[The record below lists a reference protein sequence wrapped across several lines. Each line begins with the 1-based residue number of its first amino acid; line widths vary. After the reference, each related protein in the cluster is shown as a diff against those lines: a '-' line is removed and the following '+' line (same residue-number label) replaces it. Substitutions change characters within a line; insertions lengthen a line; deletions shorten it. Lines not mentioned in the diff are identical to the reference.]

1 MADTGLI
8 QPAALEDT
16 NATATESSAKSIT
29 GLTQAEADSRVKQ
42 FGYNEIPEKKAYPL
56 LNFLSKFWG
65 LTAWMLEFIVVLSW
79 FLHNRSDAYVV
90 GGLLIFNALISFTL
104 EQSAANAVAELRKKL
119 QVNVKLL
126 RDGLWKTV
134 IARELVPDDIIRV
147 RIGDF
152 VPADFKITDGQIS
165 VDQSSLTGESGEV
178 EKNNGETVY
187 SGSVVTKGEATG
199 MVTLTGLNTYFG
211 KTAQLVN
218 IAKPGSHIDEVL
230 AKVVKWL
237 LLIVAA
243 LLIIAFVV
251 SVIRGMNPLQLLPLM
266 LVLLLGAI
274 PVALTA
280 MFTISMAL
288 GSKELSGQGVLVTRL
303 NAPNDAASMDVLCVD
318 KTGTLTINK
327 LTVAKLIPANG
338 FMDDQVLL
346 YGALAS
352 QEADHDA
359 IDIAMIDSAKEKK
372 LVTNDFVQSL
382 FIPFDPKTR
391 RTEASIKHGQD
402 EFRVMKGAAD
412 TIFKA
417 CDLDTIAIDNWN
429 KQIDGLARSGYR
441 AIAVAQVKNNKTQ
454 FAGLVAL
461 HDPPRAD
468 SMQIIKDLSE
478 LGVTVKMLTGD
489 ALPIAGEMSKTLAI
503 GDRILNASEFKTA
516 LKDSPKKAIDL
527 LEQNSGFA
535 GVYPED
541 KYNIVKTFQAN
552 GHIVGMTGD
561 GVNDSPALK
570 QAEVGIAVSNA
581 TDVAKS
587 AASIV
592 LTKEGL
598 SSIPAPIITG
608 RKMFERIN
616 IWILNKIT
624 RSIFKTCFVVIA
636 FLIFGKYVISA
647 SAILIIIFMTD
658 FVKVSLATDNVTISK
673 KPASWNINGL
683 AKVGLVLGLLMTIE
697 AFPLLYYG
705 LHALNLNADDKAL
718 STYSFEI
725 ILYFGLFSLF
735 VVREKRHF
743 WNSWPSKTLLFL
755 ILGDM
760 VLGVVL
766 TCFGLLNFKAIPL
779 KDTCIVIAYTAVIS
793 FTINDL
799 IKYILLKKWQ
809 MDMP

>member
-1 MADTGLI
+1 MVATKTNPATGLSQSDI
-8 QPAALEDT
+8 PALM
-16 NATATESSAKSIT
+16 KH
-29 GLTQAEADSRVKQ
+29 
-42 FGYNEIPEKKAYPL
+42 FGYNEITENKTHPL

-65 LTAWMLEFIVVLSW
+65 LTAWMLEFIVVLSV
-79 FLHNRSDAYVV
+79 FLHNFSDAYVV
-90 GGLLIFNALISFTL
+90 GGLLVLNALISFTL

-126 RDGLWKTV
+126 RDSIWKTAL
-134 IARELVPDDIIRV
+134 ARELVPGDIIRV

-152 VPADFKITDGQIS
+152 VPADFTITDGQLS
-165 VDQSSLTGESGEV
+165 VDQSALTGESGEV
-178 EKNNGETVY
+178 DLPAGKTVY

-199 MVTLTGLNTYFG
+199 IVTLTGLNTYFG
-211 KTAQLVN
+211 KTASLVKL
-218 IAKPGSHIDEVL
+218 AAPKSHIDEVL
-230 AKVVKWL
+230 AKVVQWL
-237 LLIVAA
+237 LYIVTA
-243 LLIIAFVV
+243 LLLIAFVV

-288 GSKELSGQGVLVTRL
+288 GSKELSRQGVLVTRL
-303 NAPNDAASMDVLCVD
+303 NAPNDAASMDTLCVD

-327 LTVAKLIPANG
+327 LTVAKLSPADG
-338 FMDDQVLL
+338 FTEDQVLL

-359 IDIAMIDSAKEKK
+359 IDMAMIGAGKEKK
-372 LVTNDFVQSL
+372 IINEGFVQKS
-382 FIPFDPKTR
+382 FVPFDPKTR
-391 RTEASIKHGQD
+391 KTEAAIVNGKEQFSVI
-402 EFRVMKGAAD
+402 KGAAE
-412 TIFKA
+412 TLYPLCKLNSVA
-417 CDLDTIAIDNWN
+417 IANWN
-429 KQIDGLARSGYR
+429 KQIDELAKSGYR
-441 AIAVAQVKNNKTQ
+441 AIAVAQTKDNNTR
-454 FAGLVAL
+454 FVGLVAL
-461 HDPPRAD
+461 HDPPRTD
-468 SMQIIKDLSE
+468 SMQIIKDLAA

-489 ALPIAGEMSKTLAI
+489 ALPIAEEMSKTLLI
-503 GDRILNASEFKTA
+503 GDKILNASVFKDC
-516 LKDSPKKAIDL
+516 LSDPKKAITL

-541 KYNIVKTFQAN
+541 KYDIVKTFQAN

-581 TDVAKS
+581 TDVAKG

-598 SSIPAPIITG
+598 SSIPASIITG

-636 FLIFGKYVISA
+636 YLVFGKYIISA

-658 FVKVSLATDNVTISK
+658 FVKISLATDNVIFSK
-673 KPASWNINGL
+673 KPAKWEINGL

-705 LHALNLNADDKAL
+705 LHHLHLNSNNAAL

-755 ILGDM
+755 IIGDM
-760 VLGVVL
+760 ILGVFLV
-766 TCFGLLNFKAIPL
+766 TFGLLSFSSIPL
-779 KDTCIVIAYTAVIS
+779 KDTLMVIGYTAVSS
-793 FTINDL
+793 FTLNDL
-799 IKYILLKKWQ
+799 VKYTLLRVWH
-809 MDMP
+809 MDSP

>member
-1 MADTGLI
+1 MAELKTNPATGL
-8 QPAALEDT
+8 
-16 NATATESSAKSIT
+16 SSI
-29 GLTQAEADSRVKQ
+29 EASSLLKQ
-42 FGYNEIPEKKAYPL
+42 YGYNEITENKTHPL

-65 LTAWMLEFIVVLSW
+65 LTAWMLEFIVVLSI
-79 FLHNRSDAYVV
+79 FLHNITDAYVV
-90 GGLLIFNALISFTL
+90 GGLLILNALISFTL

-126 RDGLWKTV
+126 RDSVWKTAL
-134 IARELVPDDIIRV
+134 ARELVPGDMIRV

-152 VPADFKITDGQIS
+152 VPADFTITDGQLS
-165 VDQSSLTGESGEV
+165 VDQSALTGESGEV
-178 EKNNGETVY
+178 DMPVGKTVY
-187 SGSVVTKGEATG
+187 SGSIVTKGEATG
-199 MVTLTGLNTYFG
+199 MVTLTALNTYFG
-211 KTAQLVN
+211 KTAQLVKS
-218 IAKPGSHIDEVL
+218 AAPKSHINEVL

-237 LLIVAA
+237 LFIVAA
-243 LLIIAFVV
+243 LLIVAFVV
-251 SVIRGMNPLQLLPLM
+251 SMMRGMNPLQLLPLM

-288 GSKELSGQGVLVTRL
+288 GSKELSAQGVLVTRL
-303 NAPNDAASMDVLCVD
+303 NAPNDAASMDILCVD

-327 LTVAKLIPANG
+327 LTVANLIPADG
-338 FMDDQVLL
+338 FTGDQLLL

-359 IDIAMIDSAKEKK
+359 IDMAMIGSAKEKK
-372 LVTNDFVQSL
+372 LITDAFKQKSFV
-382 FIPFDPKTR
+382 PFDPKTR
-391 RTEASIKHGQD
+391 KTEAVVTNGNEQFSVI
-402 EFRVMKGAAD
+402 KGAAE
-412 TIFKA
+412 TLYPA
-417 CDLDTIAIDNWN
+417 CNLDAGAIAGWN
-429 KQIDGLARSGYR
+429 KQIDDLAKSGYR
-441 AIAVAQVKNNKTQ
+441 AIAVAQTKNDKTT

-468 SMQIIKDLSE
+468 SMQIIKDLRA

-489 ALPIAGEMSKTLAI
+489 ALPIAEEMSKTLAI
-503 GDRILNASEFKTA
+503 GDKILNASVFKDC
-516 LKDSPKKAIDL
+516 LNEPKKAIEL

-581 TDVAKS
+581 TDVAKG

-616 IWILNKIT
+616 TWILNKIT

-636 FLIFGKYVISA
+636 YLVFGKYVISA
-647 SAILIIIFMTD
+647 SAILIVIFMTD
-658 FVKVSLATDNVTISK
+658 FVKVSLATDNVVISP
-673 KPASWNINGL
+673 KPASWNINAL
-683 AKVGLVLGLLMTIE
+683 AKVGLIIGLLMTVE

-705 LHALNLNADDKAL
+705 LHHLKLSTDNNAL

-743 WNSWPSKTLLFL
+743 WSSWPSKMLLYL
-755 ILGDM
+755 IIGDMILG
-760 VLGVVL
+760 VIL
-766 TCFGLLNFKAIPL
+766 TTFGILFKAISI
-779 KDTCIVIAYTAVIS
+779 KDTLIVIGYACLIS
-793 FTINDL
+793 FTLNDFL
-799 IKYILLKKWQ
+799 KFVLLKKWQ

>member
-1 MADTGLI
+1 MAELKTNPSTGLKQI
-8 QPAALEDT
+8 EVA
-16 NATATESSAKSIT
+16 
-29 GLTQAEADSRVKQ
+29 GLLQQ
-42 FGYNEIPEKKAYPL
+42 YGYNEITENKSHPL

-65 LTAWMLEFIVVLSW
+65 LTAWMLEFIVVLSV
-79 FLHNRSDAYVV
+79 FLHNFSDAYVV
-90 GGLLIFNALISFTL
+90 GGLLILNALISFTL

-126 RDGLWKTV
+126 RDSIWKTTL
-134 IARELVPDDIIRV
+134 ARELVPGDIIRV

-152 VPADFKITDGQIS
+152 VPADFTITDGQLS
-165 VDQSSLTGESGEV
+165 VDQSALTGESGEV
-178 EKNNGETVY
+178 DMSAGKTVY

-211 KTAQLVN
+211 KTAQLVKS
-218 IAKPGSHIDEVL
+218 AAPKSHIDEVL
-230 AKVVKWL
+230 AKVVQWL
-237 LLIVAA
+237 LFIVAA
-243 LLIIAFVV
+243 LLIVAFAV
-251 SVIRGMNPLQLLPLM
+251 SLIRGMNFLQLLPLM

-303 NAPNDAASMDVLCVD
+303 NAPNDAASMDTLCVD

-327 LTVAKLIPANG
+327 LTVAQLIPATG
-338 FMDDQVLL
+338 FTEDQVLL

-359 IDIAMIDSAKEKK
+359 IDMAMIGAAKDKK
-372 LVTNDFVQSL
+372 IINNSFVQKS
-382 FIPFDPKTR
+382 FVPFDPKTR
-391 RTEASIKHGQD
+391 KTEASIANGNEQF
-402 EFRVMKGAAD
+402 EVIKGAAE
-412 TIFKA
+412 TLYPA
-417 CDLDTIAIDNWN
+417 CKLDDAAITGWN
-429 KQIDGLARSGYR
+429 KQIDSLAKSGYR
-441 AIAVAQVKNNKTQ
+441 AIAVAQTKDNSTQ
-454 FAGLVAL
+454 FVGLVAL

-468 SMQIIKDLSE
+468 SMQIIKDLAT

-489 ALPIAGEMSKTLAI
+489 ALPIAEEMSKTLQI
-503 GDRILNASEFKTA
+503 GDKILNASVFKDC
-516 LKDSPKKAIDL
+516 LSDPKKAIEL
-527 LEQNSGFA
+527 LEENSGFA

-581 TDVAKS
+581 TDVAKG

-636 FLIFGKYVISA
+636 YLVFGKYVISA

-658 FVKVSLATDNVTISK
+658 FVKISLATDNVVISQ
-673 KPASWNINGL
+673 KPAKWNVNGL
-683 AKVGLVLGLLMTIE
+683 AKVGLVLGLMMTVE

-705 LHALNLNADDKAL
+705 LHYLNLNNNNAAL
-718 STYSFEI
+718 STYSFTI

-743 WNSWPSKTLLFL
+743 WNSWPSKILLFL
-755 ILGDM
+755 IIGDII
-760 VLGVVL
+760 LGVILVTFGVL
-766 TCFGLLNFKAIPL
+766 TFTALPL
-779 KDTCIVIAYTAVIS
+779 IDTLIVIGYTAAIS

-799 IKYILLKKWQ
+799 LKFVLFKKWQ

>member
-1 MADTGLI
+1 MAELKTNPAKGL
-8 QPAALEDT
+8 
-16 NATATESSAKSIT
+16 S
-29 GLTQAEADSRVKQ
+29 QAEVPALLKQ
-42 FGYNEIPEKKAYPL
+42 FGYNEITENKTHPL

-65 LTAWMLEFIVVLSW
+65 LTAWMLEFIVVLSI
-79 FLHNRSDAYVV
+79 FLHNTSDAYVV
-90 GGLLIFNALISFTL
+90 GGLLILNALISFTL

-126 RDGLWKTV
+126 RDSIWKTAL
-134 IARELVPDDIIRV
+134 ARELVPGDIIRV

-152 VPADFKITDGQIS
+152 VPADFTITDGQLS
-165 VDQSSLTGESGEV
+165 VDQSALTGESGEV
-178 EKNNGETVY
+178 DMPTGKTVY
-187 SGSVVTKGEATG
+187 SGSIVTKGEATG
-199 MVTLTGLNTYFG
+199 VVTLTGLNTYFG
-211 KTAQLVN
+211 KTASLVKS
-218 IAKPGSHIDEVL
+218 AAPKSHIDEVL
-230 AKVVKWL
+230 AKVVQWL
-237 LLIVAA
+237 LFIVAA
-243 LLIIAFVV
+243 LLILAFVV
-251 SVIRGMNPLQLLPLM
+251 SIIRGMNPLQLLPLM

-327 LTVAKLIPANG
+327 LTVAKLIPAVG
-338 FMDDQVLL
+338 FTEGQVLL

-359 IDIAMIDSAKEKK
+359 IDMAMIGSARDKK
-372 LVTNDFVQSL
+372 IINNSFVQKS
-382 FIPFDPKTR
+382 FVPFDPKTR
-391 RTEASIKHGQD
+391 KTEASITNGN
-402 EFRVMKGAAD
+402 ELFSVIKGAAE
-412 TIFKA
+412 TLYPLCK
-417 CDLDTIAIDNWN
+417 LDITAITNWN
-429 KQIDGLARSGYR
+429 KQIDDLAKSGYR
-441 AIAVAQVKNNKTQ
+441 AIAVAQTKDNNTE
-454 FAGLVAL
+454 FVGVVAL
-461 HDPPRAD
+461 HDPPRTD
-468 SMQIIKDLSE
+468 SMQIIKDLAA

-489 ALPIAGEMSKTLAI
+489 ALPIAEEMSKTLQI
-503 GDRILNASEFKTA
+503 GDKILNASVFKEC
-516 LKDSPKKAIDL
+516 LGDPKKAIEL

-541 KYNIVKTFQAN
+541 KYNIVKTFQAS

-581 TDVAKS
+581 TDVAKG

-636 FLIFGKYVISA
+636 YLVFGKYVISA

-658 FVKVSLATDNVTISK
+658 FVKVSLATDNVIISQ
-673 KPASWNINGL
+673 KPARWNINSL
-683 AKVGLVLGLLMTIE
+683 AKVGLILGLLMTIE

-705 LHALNLNADDKAL
+705 LHHLNLNNNNAAL
-718 STYSFEI
+718 STYSFVI

-743 WNSWPSKTLLFL
+743 WNSWPSKTLLYL
-755 ILGDM
+755 IIGDMILG
-760 VLGVVL
+760 VILV
-766 TCFGLLNFKAIPL
+766 TFGWLSFTAIPL
-779 KDTCIVIAYTAVIS
+779 TETLIVIAYTGFIS

-799 IKYILLKKWQ
+799 LKFILLRKWQ

>member
-1 MADTGLI
+1 MGELKTNPATGLK
-8 QPAALEDT
+8 QTEVAAL
-16 NATATESSAKSIT
+16 
-29 GLTQAEADSRVKQ
+29 LKQ
-42 FGYNEIPEKKAYPL
+42 YGYNEIAENKSHPL

-65 LTAWMLEFIVVLSW
+65 LTAWMLEFIVVLSI
-79 FLHNRSDAYVV
+79 FLHNLSDAYVV
-90 GGLLIFNALISFTL
+90 GGLLVLNALISFTL

-119 QVNVKLL
+119 QINVKLL
-126 RDGLWKTV
+126 RDSIWKTAL
-134 IARELVPDDIIRV
+134 ARELVPGDIIRV

-152 VPADFKITDGQIS
+152 VPADFAITDGALS
-165 VDQSSLTGESGEV
+165 VDQSALTGESGEV
-178 EKNNGETVY
+178 DMPTGKTVY
-187 SGSVVTKGEATG
+187 SGSIVTRGEATG

-211 KTAQLVN
+211 KTAELVKS
-218 IAKPGSHIDEVL
+218 AAPKSHIDEVL

-237 LLIVAA
+237 LFIVAA
-243 LLIIAFVV
+243 LLIVAFVV
-251 SVIRGMNPLQLLPLM
+251 SIIRGMNPLQLLPLM

-303 NAPNDAASMDVLCVD
+303 NAPNDAASMDTLCVD

-327 LTVAKLIPANG
+327 LTVAKLIPAPG
-338 FMDDQVLL
+338 FTEDLVLL

-359 IDIAMIDSAKEKK
+359 IDMAMIGSAKEKK
-372 LVTNDFVQSL
+372 VINNSFVQKSFL
-382 FIPFDPKTR
+382 PFDPKTR
-391 RTEASIKHGQD
+391 KTEAAITNGNDQ
-402 EFRVMKGAAD
+402 FRVIKGAAE
-412 TIFKA
+412 TLYPLCK
-417 CDLDTIAIDNWN
+417 LDAMAIANWN
-429 KQIDGLARSGYR
+429 KQIDDLAKSGYR
-441 AIAVAQVKNNKTQ
+441 AIAVAQAKDNNTQ
-454 FAGLVAL
+454 FVGLVAL

-468 SMQIIKDLSE
+468 SMQIIKDLAV

-489 ALPIAGEMSKTLAI
+489 ALPIAEEMSKTLQI
-503 GDRILNASEFKTA
+503 GDKILNASIFKDC
-516 LKDSPKKAIDL
+516 LSDPKKAIEL

-581 TDVAKS
+581 TDVAKG

-636 FLIFGKYVISA
+636 YLVFGKYIISA

-658 FVKVSLATDNVTISK
+658 FVKVSLATDNVLISK
-673 KPASWNINGL
+673 KPAKWNINAL
-683 AKVGLVLGLLMTIE
+683 AKVGLILGLLMTIE

-705 LHALNLNADDKAL
+705 LHQLNLNVNNAAL

-755 ILGDM
+755 IIGDM
-760 VLGVVL
+760 ILGVILV
-766 TCFGLLNFKAIPL
+766 TFGWLSFTALPL
-779 KDTCIVIAYTAVIS
+779 MDTLIVIGYTAVIS

-799 IKYILLKKWQ
+799 LKFVLLKRWQ

>member
-1 MADTGLI
+1 MAELKTNPATGLS
-8 QPAALEDT
+8 QSEVPAL
-16 NATATESSAKSIT
+16 
-29 GLTQAEADSRVKQ
+29 LKQ
-42 FGYNEIPEKKAYPL
+42 FGYNEITENKTHPL

-65 LTAWMLEFIVVLSW
+65 LTAWMLEFIVVLSV
-79 FLHNRSDAYVV
+79 FLHNFSDAYVV
-90 GGLLIFNALISFTL
+90 GGLLILNALISFTL

-126 RDGLWKTV
+126 RDSIWKTTL
-134 IARELVPDDIIRV
+134 ARELVPGDIIRV

-152 VPADFKITDGQIS
+152 VPADFTITDGQLS
-165 VDQSSLTGESGEV
+165 VDQSALTGESGEV
-178 EKNNGETVY
+178 DMPVGKTVY
-187 SGSVVTKGEATG
+187 SGSIVTKGEATG
-199 MVTLTGLNTYFG
+199 IVTLTGLNTYFG
-211 KTAQLVN
+211 KTASLVKS
-218 IAKPGSHIDEVL
+218 AAPKSHIDEIL
-230 AKVVKWL
+230 AKVVQWL
-237 LLIVAA
+237 LFIVAA
-243 LLIIAFVV
+243 LLLVAFAV
-251 SVIRGMNPLQLLPLM
+251 SLIRGMNFLQLLPLM

-288 GSKELSGQGVLVTRL
+288 GSKELSRQGVLVTRL
-303 NAPNDAASMDVLCVD
+303 NAPNDAASMDTLCVD

-327 LTVAKLIPANG
+327 LTVAKLIPATG
-338 FMDDQVLL
+338 FTEDQVLL

-359 IDIAMIDSAKEKK
+359 IDMAMIGAAKEKK
-372 LVTNDFVQSL
+372 LITADFVQKS
-382 FIPFDPKTR
+382 FVPFDPKTR
-391 RTEASIKHGQD
+391 KTEASILNGNDQF
-402 EFRVMKGAAD
+402 EVIKGAAE
-412 TIFKA
+412 TLYPLCK
-417 CDLDTIAIDNWN
+417 LDAAAITNWN
-429 KQIDGLARSGYR
+429 KQIDDLAKSGYR
-441 AIAVAQVKNNKTQ
+441 AIAVAQTKANKIQ
-454 FAGLVAL
+454 FVGLVAL

-468 SMQIIKDLSE
+468 SMQIIKDLAA

-489 ALPIAGEMSKTLAI
+489 ALPIAEEMSKALQI
-503 GDRILNASEFKTA
+503 GDKILNASVFKDC
-516 LKDSPKKAIDL
+516 LSDPQKAIEL

-581 TDVAKS
+581 TDVAKG

-636 FLIFGKYVISA
+636 YLVFGKYVISA

-658 FVKVSLATDNVTISK
+658 FVKISLATDNVIISQ
-673 KPASWNINGL
+673 KPAKWNVNGL
-683 AKVGLVLGLLMTIE
+683 AKVGLVLGLMMTVE

-705 LHALNLNADDKAL
+705 LHYLNLNNNNAAL
-718 STYSFEI
+718 STYSFTI

-743 WNSWPSKTLLFL
+743 WNSWPSKTLLYL
-755 ILGDM
+755 IVGDMILG
-760 VLGVVL
+760 VILV
-766 TCFGLLNFKAIPL
+766 TFGWLSFTSLPLL
-779 KDTCIVIAYTAVIS
+779 DTLIVIGYTAIIS

-799 IKYILLKKWQ
+799 LKFVLLRKWQ

>member
-1 MADTGLI
+1 MAELKTNPATGLS
-8 QPAALEDT
+8 Q
-16 NATATESSAKSIT
+16 SAVPN
-29 GLTQAEADSRVKQ
+29 LLKQ
-42 FGYNEIPEKKAYPL
+42 YGYNEITENKTHPL

-65 LTAWMLEFIVVLSW
+65 LTAWMLEFIVALSL
-79 FLHNRSDAYVV
+79 FLHNFSDAYVV
-90 GGLLIFNALISFTL
+90 GGLLIFNALISFAL
-104 EQSAANAVAELRKKL
+104 EQSAANAVADLRKKL
-119 QVNVKLL
+119 QVNVNLL
-126 RDGLWKTV
+126 RDSSWKTAL
-134 IARELVPDDIIRV
+134 ARELVPGDIIRV
-147 RIGDF
+147 RLGDF
-152 VPADFKITDGQIS
+152 VPADFMITTGQLS
-165 VDQSSLTGESGEV
+165 VDQSALTGESGEV
-178 EKNNGETVY
+178 DMVAGKTVY
-187 SGSVVTKGEATG
+187 SGSIVTKGEATG
-199 MVTLTGLNTYFG
+199 MVTLTALNTYFG
-211 KTAQLVN
+211 KTAQLVKS
-218 IAKPGSHIDEVL
+218 AAPQSHIDEVL

-237 LLIVAA
+237 LFIVAA
-243 LLIIAFVV
+243 LLIVAFVV
-251 SVIRGMNPLQLLPLM
+251 SIIRGMNPLQLLPLM

-303 NAPNDAASMDVLCVD
+303 NAPNDAASMDILCVD

-327 LTVAKLIPANG
+327 LTVANLIPAQG
-338 FMDDQVLL
+338 FTQDQVLL
-346 YGALAS
+346 FGALAS

-359 IDIAMIDSAKEKK
+359 IDLAMINAAQNKK
-372 LVTNDFVQSL
+372 LVNHTLVQKSFV
-382 FIPFDPKTR
+382 PFDPKTR
-391 RTEASIKHGQD
+391 KTEAVIVNGD
-402 EFRVMKGAAD
+402 EQFGVIKGAAETLYQD
-412 TIFKA
+412 CSLNA
-417 CDLDTIAIDNWN
+417 MEIANWN
-429 KQIDGLARSGYR
+429 KQIDELAKSGYR
-441 AIAVAQVKNNKTQ
+441 AIAVAQTKDNKTQ

-468 SMQIIKDLSE
+468 SMQIIKDLKA

-489 ALPIAGEMSKTLAI
+489 ALPIAEEMSKTLAI
-503 GDRILNASEFKTA
+503 GDRILNAEEFKTA
-516 LKDSPKKAIDL
+516 LSDGSGKAMAL
-527 LEQNSGFA
+527 LDQNSGFA

-541 KYNIVKTFQAN
+541 KFNIVKAFQSG

-636 FLIFGKYVISA
+636 YLVFGKYVISA

-658 FVKVSLATDNVTISK
+658 FVKVSLATDNVIISQ
-673 KPASWNINGL
+673 KPASWNINSL

-705 LHALNLNADDKAL
+705 LHSLNLNADNKAL

-743 WNSWPSKTLLFL
+743 WSSWPSKTLLYL
-755 ILGDM
+755 IIGDMILG
-760 VLGVVL
+760 VFLAS
-766 TCFGLLNFKAIPL
+766 FGLLTFKSIPL
-779 KDTCIVIAYTAVIS
+779 KDTLIVISYVAFIS
-793 FTINDL
+793 FTFNDW
-799 IKYILLKKWQ
+799 IKYVLLKKWK

>member
-1 MADTGLI
+1 MAELKTHPATGL
-8 QPAALEDT
+8 
-16 NATATESSAKSIT
+16 SSI
-29 GLTQAEADSRVKQ
+29 EASSLLRKY
-42 FGYNEIPEKKAYPL
+42 GYNEITENKTHPL

-65 LTAWMLEFIVVLSW
+65 LTAWMLEFIVVLSL
-79 FLHNRSDAYVV
+79 FLHNISDAYVV

-126 RDGLWKTV
+126 RDSTWKTAL
-134 IARELVPDDIIRV
+134 ARELVPGDIIRV

-152 VPADFKITDGQIS
+152 VPADFIIIDGQLS
-165 VDQSSLTGESGEV
+165 VDQSALTGESGEV
-178 EKNNGETVY
+178 DMVAGKTVY
-187 SGSVVTKGEATG
+187 SGSIVTKGEATG
-199 MVTLTGLNTYFG
+199 TVTLTALNTYFG
-211 KTAQLVN
+211 KTAQLVKS
-218 IAKPGSHIDEVL
+218 AAPQSHIDEVL

-237 LLIVAA
+237 LFIVTA
-243 LLIIAFVV
+243 LLIVAFVV
-251 SVIRGMNPLQLLPLM
+251 SMIRGMNPLQLLPLM

-303 NAPNDAASMDVLCVD
+303 NAPNDAASMDILCVD

-327 LTVAKLIPANG
+327 LTVANLIPAQG
-338 FMDDQVLL
+338 FTQDQVLL
-346 YGALAS
+346 FGALAS

-359 IDIAMIDSAKEKK
+359 IDMAMINAASEKK
-372 LVTNDFVQSL
+372 LVNDTFVQKS

-391 RTEASIKHGQD
+391 KTEAVIVNGNEQFSI
-402 EFRVMKGAAD
+402 MKGAAETLYQD
-412 TIFKA
+412 CGLNNI
-417 CDLDTIAIDNWN
+417 DIANWN
-429 KQIDGLARSGYR
+429 KQIDELAKSGYR
-441 AIAVAQVKNNKTQ
+441 AIAVARIKDNKTQ

-461 HDPPRAD
+461 HDPPRPD
-468 SMQIIKDLSE
+468 SMQIIKDLE
-478 LGVTVKMLTGD
+478 DLGVMVKMLTGD
-489 ALPIAGEMSKTLAI
+489 ALPIAEEMSKALEI
-503 GDRILNASEFKTA
+503 GDKILNATVFKDS
-516 LKDSPKKAIDL
+516 LKDPQKAIAL

-552 GHIVGMTGD
+552 GNIVGMTGD

-581 TDVAKS
+581 TDVAKG

-624 RSIFKTCFVVIA
+624 RSIFKTCFVVFA
-636 FLIFGKYVISA
+636 YLIFGKYIISA

-658 FVKVSLATDNVTISK
+658 FVKVSLATDNVIISK
-673 KPASWNINGL
+673 KPAKWGINRL

-705 LHALNLNADDKAL
+705 LHQLNLNTDNNAL
-718 STYSFEI
+718 CTYSFEI

-755 ILGDM
+755 LIGDMILG
-760 VLGVVL
+760 VFLA
-766 TCFGLLNFKAIPL
+766 TFGLLTFKAIPL
-779 KDTCIVIAYTAVIS
+779 NDTLIVIGYTALIS
-793 FTINDL
+793 FAINDL
-799 IKYILLKKWQ
+799 IKYVLLRLWR

>member
-1 MADTGLI
+1 MAELKTNPATGLS
-8 QPAALEDT
+8 E
-16 NATATESSAKSIT
+16 TE
-29 GLTQAEADSRVKQ
+29 LPNLLKQ
-42 FGYNEIPEKKAYPL
+42 YGYNEITENKTHPL

-65 LTAWMLEFIVVLSW
+65 LTAWMLEFIVALSL
-79 FLHNRSDAYVV
+79 FLHNFSDAYVV
-90 GGLLIFNALISFTL
+90 GGLLIFNALISFAL
-104 EQSAANAVAELRKKL
+104 EQSAANAVADLRKKL
-119 QVNVKLL
+119 QVNVNLL
-126 RDGLWKTV
+126 RDSSWKTAL
-134 IARELVPDDIIRV
+134 ARELVPGDIIRV
-147 RIGDF
+147 RLGDF
-152 VPADFKITDGQIS
+152 VPADFVITTGQLS
-165 VDQSSLTGESGEV
+165 VDQSALTGESGEV
-178 EKNNGETVY
+178 DMVAGKTVY
-187 SGSVVTKGEATG
+187 SGSIVTKGEATG
-199 MVTLTGLNTYFG
+199 MVTLTALNTYFG
-211 KTAQLVN
+211 KTAQLVKS
-218 IAKPGSHIDEVL
+218 AAPQSHIDEVL

-237 LLIVAA
+237 LFIVAA
-243 LLIIAFVV
+243 LLIVAFVV
-251 SVIRGMNPLQLLPLM
+251 SIIRGMNPLQLLPLM

-303 NAPNDAASMDVLCVD
+303 NAPNDAASMDILCVD

-327 LTVAKLIPANG
+327 LTVANLIPAQG
-338 FMDDQVLL
+338 FTQDQVLL
-346 YGALAS
+346 FGALAS

-359 IDIAMIDSAKEKK
+359 IDLAMINAAQNKK
-372 LVTNDFVQSL
+372 LVNHTLVQKSFV
-382 FIPFDPKTR
+382 PFDPKTR
-391 RTEASIKHGQD
+391 KTEAVIVNGD
-402 EFRVMKGAAD
+402 EQFGVIKGAAETLYQD
-412 TIFKA
+412 CSLNA
-417 CDLDTIAIDNWN
+417 MEIANWN
-429 KQIDGLARSGYR
+429 KQIDELAKSGYR
-441 AIAVAQVKNNKTQ
+441 AIAVAQTKDNKTQ

-468 SMQIIKDLSE
+468 SMQIIKDLKA

-489 ALPIAGEMSKTLAI
+489 ALPIAEEMSKTLAI
-503 GDRILNASEFKTA
+503 GDRILNATEFKTA
-516 LKDSPKKAIDL
+516 LKDSPEEAMAL

-541 KYNIVKTFQAN
+541 KFNIVKAFQSG

-658 FVKVSLATDNVTISK
+658 FVKVSLATDNVMISQ
-673 KPASWNINGL
+673 KPASWNINSL

-705 LHALNLNADDKAL
+705 LHSLNLNADNKAL

-743 WNSWPSKTLLFL
+743 WSSWPSKTLLYL
-755 ILGDM
+755 IIGDMILG
-760 VLGVVL
+760 VFLAS
-766 TCFGLLNFKAIPL
+766 FGLLTFKSIPL
-779 KDTCIVIAYTAVIS
+779 KDTLIVISYTAIIS
-793 FTINDL
+793 FAFNDW

>member
-1 MADTGLI
+1 MAELKTNPVTGLKQTEI
-8 QPAALEDT
+8 AAL
-16 NATATESSAKSIT
+16 
-29 GLTQAEADSRVKQ
+29 LQQ
-42 FGYNEIPEKKAYPL
+42 YGYNEITENKSHPL

-65 LTAWMLEFIVVLSW
+65 LTAWMLEFIVVLSV
-79 FLHNRSDAYVV
+79 FLHNFSDAYVV
-90 GGLLIFNALISFTL
+90 GGLLILNALISFTL

-126 RDGLWKTV
+126 RDSIWKTTL
-134 IARELVPDDIIRV
+134 ARELVPGDIIRV

-152 VPADFKITDGQIS
+152 VPADFTITDGQLS
-165 VDQSSLTGESGEV
+165 VDQSALTGESGEV
-178 EKNNGETVY
+178 DMTAGKTVY

-211 KTAQLVN
+211 KTASLVKS
-218 IAKPGSHIDEVL
+218 AAPKSHIDEVL
-230 AKVVKWL
+230 AKVVQWL
-237 LLIVAA
+237 LFIVAA
-243 LLIIAFVV
+243 LLIVAFAV
-251 SVIRGMNPLQLLPLM
+251 SLIRGMNFLQLLPLM

-303 NAPNDAASMDVLCVD
+303 NAPNDAASMDTLCVD

-327 LTVAKLIPANG
+327 LTVAQLIPATG
-338 FMDDQVLL
+338 FTEDQVLL

-359 IDIAMIDSAKEKK
+359 IDMAMIGAAKDKK
-372 LVTNDFVQSL
+372 IINNSFVQKS
-382 FIPFDPKTR
+382 FVPFDPKTR
-391 RTEASIKHGQD
+391 KTEASIANGNEQF
-402 EFRVMKGAAD
+402 EVIKGAAE
-412 TIFKA
+412 TLYPA
-417 CDLDTIAIDNWN
+417 CKLDDAAITGWN
-429 KQIDGLARSGYR
+429 KQIDSLAKSGYR
-441 AIAVAQVKNNKTQ
+441 AIAVAQTKDNSTQ
-454 FAGLVAL
+454 FVGLVAL

-468 SMQIIKDLSE
+468 SMQIIKDLAT

-489 ALPIAGEMSKTLAI
+489 ALPIAEEMSKTLQI
-503 GDRILNASEFKTA
+503 GDKILNASVFKDC
-516 LKDSPKKAIDL
+516 LSDPKKAIEL
-527 LEQNSGFA
+527 LEENSGFA

-581 TDVAKS
+581 TDVAKG

-636 FLIFGKYVISA
+636 YLVFGKYVISA

-658 FVKVSLATDNVTISK
+658 FVKISLATDNVVISQ
-673 KPASWNINGL
+673 KPAKWNVNGL
-683 AKVGLVLGLLMTIE
+683 AKVGLVLGLMMTVE

-705 LHALNLNADDKAL
+705 LHYLNLNNNNAAL
-718 STYSFEI
+718 STYSFTI

-743 WNSWPSKTLLFL
+743 WNSWPSKILLFL
-755 ILGDM
+755 IIGDII
-760 VLGVVL
+760 LGVILVTFGVL
-766 TCFGLLNFKAIPL
+766 TFTALPL
-779 KDTCIVIAYTAVIS
+779 IDTLIVIGYTAAIS

-799 IKYILLKKWQ
+799 LKFVLFKKWQ

>member
-1 MADTGLI
+1 MAELKTSPATGLSQAAI
-8 QPAALEDT
+8 AAL
-16 NATATESSAKSIT
+16 IT
-29 GLTQAEADSRVKQ
+29 QY
-42 FGYNEIPEKKAYPL
+42 GYNEITENKNHPL

-65 LTAWMLEFIVVLSW
+65 LTAWMLEFIVVLSV
-79 FLHNRSDAYVV
+79 FLHNFSDAYVV
-90 GGLLIFNALISFTL
+90 GGLLILNALISFTL

-126 RDGLWKTV
+126 RDSSWKTAL
-134 IARELVPDDIIRV
+134 ARELVPGDIIRV

-152 VPADFKITDGQIS
+152 VPADFTITDGQLS
-165 VDQSSLTGESGEV
+165 VDQSALTGESGEV
-178 EKNNGETVY
+178 DMAAGKTVY

-211 KTAQLVN
+211 KTASLVKS
-218 IAKPGSHIDEVL
+218 AAPKSHIDEVL

-237 LLIVAA
+237 LFIVAA
-243 LLIIAFVV
+243 LLVVAFVV
-251 SVIRGMNPLQLLPLM
+251 SIIRGMNPLQLLPLM

-303 NAPNDAASMDVLCVD
+303 NAPNDAASMDTLCVD

-327 LTVAKLIPANG
+327 LTVARLIPASG
-338 FMDDQVLL
+338 FTEDQVLL

-359 IDIAMIDSAKEKK
+359 IDMAMIGSAKEKK
-372 LVTNDFVQSL
+372 LFTDAFVQKS
-382 FIPFDPKTR
+382 FVPFDPKTR
-391 RTEASIKHGQD
+391 KTEAIIKTGSEQ
-402 EFRVMKGAAD
+402 FSVIKGAAE
-412 TIFKA
+412 TLYPLCK
-417 CDLDTIAIDNWN
+417 LDATAITGWN
-429 KQIDGLARSGYR
+429 KQIDDLAKSGYR
-441 AIAVAQVKNNKTQ
+441 AIAVAQTKNNKTT

-468 SMQIIKDLSE
+468 SMQIIKDLAA

-489 ALPIAGEMSKTLAI
+489 ALPIAEEMSKTLVI
-503 GDRILNASEFKTA
+503 GDKILNASVFKDC
-516 LKDSPKKAIDL
+516 LSDPKKAIEL

-581 TDVAKS
+581 TDVAKG

-636 FLIFGKYVISA
+636 YLVFGKYVISA

-658 FVKVSLATDNVTISK
+658 FVKVSLATDNVIISQ
-673 KPASWNINGL
+673 KPAKWNINSL
-683 AKVGLVLGLLMTIE
+683 AKVGLILGLLMTIE

-705 LHALNLNADDKAL
+705 LHYLKLDNNNAAL
-718 STYSFEI
+718 STYSFTI

-735 VVREKRHF
+735 IVREKRHF
-743 WNSWPSKTLLFL
+743 WNSWPSKTLLYL
-755 ILGDM
+755 IVGDM
-760 VLGVVL
+760 LLGIILV
-766 TCFGLLNFKAIPL
+766 TFGWVSFTALPL
-779 KDTCIVIAYTAVIS
+779 RDTLIVIGYTAIIT
-793 FTINDL
+793 FTLNDL
-799 IKYILLKKWQ
+799 LKFILFKKWQ